1 VPKDVKHIVQLD
13 LGIAWGPNTFL
24 QGTFRDI
31 DLTPMPHTAAPAA
44 APRRTK

>member
-13 LGIAWGPNTFL
+13 LGIAWGPNTWL

-31 DLTPMPHTAAPAA
+31 DLTPMPHPTPATAV
-44 APRRTK
+44 RKIK